1 MDCLIYWM
9 VLREAL
15 RINARFKSLMVF
27 WRLVLGNIYGLKYQL
42 EIIRSYLAIDHQPST
57 INHQPSTNM
66 LHYKFNPRNHICSLV
81 WTLFLLITVT
91 KETKLINGVTSAA
104 LFGLPTIVAGINL
117 REKAERLKRRRLI
130 RMITEKQMLTVSQA
144 ANILDIPAPEAQAI
158 LSQLYREA
166 RIDVGNRSD
175 DMAVVYLPPK

>member
-1 MDCLIYWM
+1 MWT
-9 VLREAL
+9 A
-15 RINARFKSLMVF
+15 F
-27 WRLVLGNIYGLKYQL
+27 LVI
-42 EIIRSYLAIDHQPST
+42 A
-57 INHQPSTNM
+57 
-66 LHYKFNPRNHICSLV
+66 
-81 WTLFLLITVT
+81 VT
-91 KETKLINGVTSAA
+91 KETKLINGITAA
-104 LFGLPTIVAGINL
+104 LFKVHTIVMGINL